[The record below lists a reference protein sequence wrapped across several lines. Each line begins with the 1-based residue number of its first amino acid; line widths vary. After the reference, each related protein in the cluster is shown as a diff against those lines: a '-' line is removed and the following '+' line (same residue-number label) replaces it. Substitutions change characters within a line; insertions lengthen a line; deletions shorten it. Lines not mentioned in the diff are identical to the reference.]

1 MSTWVYD
8 NLLRSTQQQNSSS
21 LQKQKDHLVVRK
33 VPLKKEKKNHINL
46 NFRHCY
52 SPAINYITL
61 KIVSGR
67 QHLSNSM
74 IWKGQS
80 DVIISEKSEWQQQSE
95 RSSIPVNQAL
105 NNAIRWPRSQQKNI
119 QTRKRENRLIPSQQY
134 YWHWG
139 SADYFAIAN

>member
-1 MSTWVYD
+1 M
-8 NLLRSTQQQNSSS
+8 
-21 LQKQKDHLVVRK
+21 VRK
-33 VPLKKEKKNHINL
+33 VPLKKEKKNHRNL

-105 NNAIRWPRSQQKNI
+105 NNAIR
-119 QTRKRENRLIPSQQY
+119 
-134 YWHWG
+134 
-139 SADYFAIAN
+139 